1 MHSNSKNFE
10 GLIFSFRS
18 FRYRLHDSFYSIIKQ
33 KQYSD
38 LPIFANI
45 HVRRKKKKK
54 RSEILKTRFP
64 RFPHIFTNGSLTSSL
79 NEIIPPRSKH
89 YSAISQFVSPFLE
102 FSLNRRIRLRD
113 RAQDSRLTKVTN
125 MQNVVSSRSVVDDLV
140 EMMFV
145 VRFGWKIRGRPRN

>member
-1 MHSNSKNFE
+1 MIYQS
-10 GLIFSFRS
+10 LQIFT
-18 FRYRLHDSFYSIIKQ
+18 LEE
-33 KQYSD
+33 
-38 LPIFANI
+38 
-45 HVRRKKKKK
+45 KKKKK

-145 VRFGWKIRGRPRN
+145 VRCSDGKFGDALEIKILERTKGWKHTCSMIKRESFFSPPHVE